1 MRKLQMLLLAA
12 AMSIVSAGT
21 VLADTLSGVLAQ
33 SGAYNGAT
41 LLVTSKSRNSA
52 ITCGVLG
59 DAYSVLITG
68 GTATKPVV
76 TTLVVASG
84 TKLSPG
90 DRYRLAAGGACPSK
104 GIRLVLTLV
113 DPDA

>member
-1 MRKLQMLLLAA
+1 MRKWQMLLLAA

-21 VLADTLSGVLAQ
+21 LLADTLSGVLAQ
-33 SGAYNGAT
+33 SGAYDGAT

-52 ITCGVLG
+52 ITCGILG
-59 DAYSVLITG
+59 DAYSVIVVG
-68 GTATKPVV
+68 GTAGEPVV

-84 TKLSPG
+84 TKLAPG
-90 DRYRLAAGGACPSK
+90 DRYHLAAGAACPRK
-104 GIRLVLTLV
+104 GVRLVLTLV

>member
-1 MRKLQMLLLAA
+1 MRKWQMLLLAA
-12 AMSIVSAGT
+12 AMSIVSAGI
-21 VLADTLSGVLAQ
+21 VLADTVSGVLAQ
-33 SGAYNGAT
+33 SGAFDGAT

-52 ITCGVLG
+52 ITCGILG
-59 DAYSVLITG
+59 DAYSVIVTG
-68 GTATKPVV
+68 GAAGKPVV

-90 DRYRLAAGGACPSK
+90 DRYHLAAGAACPRK
-104 GIRLVLTLV
+104 GVRLVLTFV

>member
-1 MRKLQMLLLAA
+1 MRKWQTLLLAA
-12 AMSIVSAGT
+12 TMFIVPAGA
-21 VLADTLSGVLAQ
+21 VLADILSGVLAQ
-33 SGAYNGAT
+33 SGAYEGAT

-52 ITCGVLG
+52 ITCGILG
-59 DAYSVLITG
+59 DAYSVIVTG
-68 GTATKPVV
+68 GTAGEPVV

-90 DRYRLAAGGACPSK
+90 DRYHLAAGAACPRK
-104 GIRLVLTLV
+104 GVKLVLTLV